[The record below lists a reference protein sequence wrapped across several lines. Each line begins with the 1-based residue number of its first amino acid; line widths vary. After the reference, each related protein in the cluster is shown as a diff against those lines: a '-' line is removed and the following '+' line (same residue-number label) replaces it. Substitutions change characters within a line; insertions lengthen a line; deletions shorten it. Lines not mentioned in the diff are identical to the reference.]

1 MTAYDHDQNWLT
13 QGHSFGRQIGTQ
25 MREVDDGGGVP
36 GIEGRVDVRPSL
48 LGPHGIGLGAGAM
61 LAVTDAVGGLNG
73 GLAVLPRWV
82 VSTNQRL
89 RVVRLEHVGPV
100 RLRSRILRTGRHAV
114 VAAVDVVDEGAHDA
128 LVASAVVTSAALEPV
143 NGAPKWERP
152 ARLNPPEPPP
162 LPHRLR
168 DELGMNRVEGG
179 AHADGDVRVL
189 MDLTDRVLNPW
200 GIMHGGVIGLLV
212 EAVAEE
218 AVPGGA
224 LTDAVVHFLRPG
236 RVGPVEARAVVLGAR
251 PDGTVLDV
259 VTHDLG
265 ADRGMSVATATVAT
279 SWIRAR

>member
-25 MREVDDGGGVP
+25 MHEVDDDGVP
-36 GIEGRVDVRPSL
+36 GIEGRVGVRPSL
-48 LGPHGIGLGAGAM
+48 LGPQGIGLGAGAM

-114 VAAVDVVDEGAHDA
+114 VAAVDVVDEGADDA
-128 LVASAVVTSAALEPV
+128 LVATAVVTSAALEPV

-179 AHADGDVRVL
+179 VDGDVRVL

-218 AVPGGA
+218 VVPGGA

-236 RVGPVEARAVVLGAR
+236 RVGPVEARAVVLGER
-251 PDGTVLDV
+251 PDGTVLEIEI
-259 VTHDLG
+259 HDLG
-265 ADRGMSVATATVAT
+265 ADRVMSVATATVAAT
-279 SWIRAR
+279 R